1 MNETQPLDIEPLFDA
16 EALRDRVAELGRR
29 VGEEIGREDPLVLA
43 LVGGS
48 VIFFAD
54 LVRAIG
60 RPVRYELIHVDY
72 SDGGPATGAAGGAGG
87 MGPVAGADDQVLSIH
102 YPIPIELEGQSVLLV
117 KDVVTSG
124 VIESYL
130 DQQLRERG
138 ARAVRVVALID
149 KPAERKTALEVDY
162 LAFSTDRAGT
172 LVGYGLKHRGRWG
185 NLPYLGLLAEH
196 GTGRVPGSGGPGEG
210 G

>member
-1 MNETQPLDIEPLFDA
+1 MNETQPLAIEPLYDA
-16 EALRDRVAELGRR
+16 EALHGRVAELGRR

-72 SDGGPATGAAGGAGG
+72 SDGGPATGTD
-87 MGPVAGADDQVLSIH
+87 AGADDQVLRIH

-138 ARAVRVVALID
+138 AREVRVVALID

-185 NLPYLGLLAEH
+185 NLPYLGLLADQ
-196 GTGRVPGSGGPGEG
+196 GAGRPPGSGAGGEG
-210 G
+210 

>member
-1 MNETQPLDIEPLFDA
+1 VPVPRPIEPLFDA
-16 EALRDRVAELGRR
+16 QALAARVAELGRR
-29 VGEEIGREDPLVLA
+29 VREEIGDEDPLLLA
-43 LVGGS
+43 LLGGS

-60 RPVRYELIHVDY
+60 RPLRYELIHIDY
-72 SDGGPATGAAGGAGG
+72 SGGTGTGTGTGDAAG
-87 MGPVAGADDQVLSIH
+87 DEVLRIH

-138 ARAVRVVALID
+138 ATAVRVVALID
-149 KPAERKTALEVDY
+149 RPADRKTALEVDY
-162 LAFSTDRAGT
+162 LAFSIDRPGT

-185 NLPYLGLLAEH
+185 NLPYVGLLAD
-196 GTGRVPGSGGPGEG
+196 GAPGGGG
-210 G
+210 